1 MLQPTD
7 QIDLFVWGLMGTD
20 NSVAQEAEEEEIDG
34 YQVFACGD
42 FFPQLYFWGLPFICP
57 IWEFLSPY

>member
-1 MLQPTD
+1 
-7 QIDLFVWGLMGTD
+7 MGTD

-42 FFPQLYFWGLPFICP
+42 FFPQLLYF
-57 IWEFLSPY
+57 